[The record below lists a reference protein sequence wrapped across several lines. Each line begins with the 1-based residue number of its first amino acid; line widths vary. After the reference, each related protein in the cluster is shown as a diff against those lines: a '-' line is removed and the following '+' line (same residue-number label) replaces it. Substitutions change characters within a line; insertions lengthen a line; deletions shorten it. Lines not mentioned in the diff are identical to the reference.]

1 MDTVKV
7 VRCKDCRFSE
17 DLPRGMKESRYC
29 RIHDVTMRPDDFC
42 SRGMDKGRV
51 SYLSDSDNE
60 WFSGQALELAK
71 YIVTKCA
78 RDKKQISNLQLCH
91 ILYIIQ
97 RESLWRYGKRAFDD
111 RFEAWAFGA
120 VIVNV
125 YYYFC
130 GNGGMPIMSTY
141 DAKVPENRSFVDE
154 IVEKTRE
161 LEPWDLTKMAY
172 TRGCAWEIIF
182 DKGRGNRKIIPD
194 DLMLRRG

>member
-1 MDTVKV
+1 MGMAKV
-7 VRCKDCRFSE
+7 VRCADCQFGE
-17 DLPRGMKESRYC
+17 DLPRGIKKYC
-29 RIHDVTMRPDDFC
+29 RILDVTMRPDDYC
-42 SRGMDKGRV
+42 SRGMDKGSIFIPSNPDGGWRG
-51 SYLSDSDNE
+51 
-60 WFSGQALELAK
+60 GQALELAK

-78 RDKKQISNLQLCH
+78 RDEKQISNLHLCH

-97 RESLWRYGKRAFDD
+97 RESLRRHGKRAFDD

-130 GNGGMPIMSTY
+130 GNGAMPIISTY
-141 DAKVPENRSFVDE
+141 DVKHPENQSFIDE

-161 LEPWDLTKMAY
+161 LDLWDLNALAY
-172 TRGCAWEIIF
+172 PRLCAWELTF

-194 DLMLRRG
+194 DLILRCG

>member
-17 DLPRGMKESRYC
+17 DLPRGLKKHCCIY
-29 RIHDVTMRPDDFC
+29 DVTMRPDDYC
-42 SRGMDKGRV
+42 SRGIAKGNV
-51 SYLSDSDNE
+51 
-60 WFSGQALELAK
+60 FSSSNPDGGWRGGQALELAK
-71 YIVTKCA
+71 YIVTKCV
-78 RDKKQISNLQLCH
+78 RDNKTRISNLLLCH

-120 VIVNV
+120 VVVGV

-130 GNGGMPIMSTY
+130 GNGGMPIISTY
-141 DAKVPENRSFVDE
+141 DVKPPENKPFIDE

-161 LEPWDLTKMAY
+161 LEPWELTKTAY
-172 TRGCAWEIIF
+172 PRRCAWELTF
-182 DKGRGNRKIIPD
+182 DQGRGNRKIIPD
-194 DLMLRRG
+194 DLILRHG

>member
-1 MDTVKV
+1 MGVAKV
-7 VRCKDCRFSE
+7 VRCADCQFSE
-17 DLPRGMKESRYC
+17 DLPRGIKKYC

-42 SRGMDKGRV
+42 SRGMDKGHV
-51 SYLSDSDNE
+51 SCLSDSDNE

-194 DLMLRRG
+194 DLMLRCG

>member
-1 MDTVKV
+1 MSMAKV
-7 VRCKDCRFSE
+7 VRCADCQFSE
-17 DLPRGMKESRYC
+17 DLPRGIKKYC
-29 RIHDVTMRPDDFC
+29 CIHDVTMRPDDFC
-42 SRGMDKGRV
+42 SRGIDKGRV

-78 RDKKQISNLQLCH
+78 RDEKRISNLQLCH

-97 RESLWRYGKRAFDD
+97 RESLRRYGKRAFDD

-125 YYYFC
+125 CYYFC
-130 GNGGMPIMSTY
+130 GNGGMPIISTY
-141 DAKVPENRSFVDE
+141 DVKHPENQSFIDE

-161 LEPWDLTKMAY
+161 LDLWDLNELAY
-172 TRGCAWEIIF
+172 PRLCAWELTF

-194 DLMLRRG
+194 ELMLRCG